1 MNMMFLTHI
10 QFYINLSVKPL
21 LRKWKRVIEE
31 LLDPQV
37 KCNSSY
43 TDQVARMIDVVVAY
57 VTSEEYRR
65 PSIGEIVAILK
76 GEVELVLSRRRK
88 SSYFGN
94 GYVIDYYHQLQETNN
109 EMKSQLAL
117 TMLRVLECEDD
128 DFLYGH

>member
-1 MNMMFLTHI
+1 M
-10 QFYINLSVKPL
+10 
-21 LRKWKRVIEE
+21 LRKGQGAIEE

-37 KCNSSY
+37 KYNSSY
-43 TDQVARMIDVVVAY
+43 TDQMVRMIDAASVC
-57 VTSEEYRR
+57 VTSEESRR

-76 GEVELVLSRRRK
+76 GEVEHVLSRRRK
-88 SSYFGN
+88 SGYFGN